1 MYFLLIVL
9 LSILIGNTI
18 FMSQENLPTKLYN
31 VGLSYKKADVQV
43 RGAFSVTKEN
53 QKLLLVEAKRRG
65 IDGLFVLST
74 CNRTEITGFAKHPFE
89 LISLMIKYSKGSV
102 EEFINVSNVYKNN
115 DAVSHLFN
123 IATGLDSQILGD
135 YEIVGQLRESFKLAK
150 KMGTTNAYLERL
162 MNLVLQASKD
172 VKNNTKLSSG
182 TTSVSYAAIQYIID
196 TVKNCN
202 DKKVLIYGF
211 GEIGKNTCKNVLEY
225 TSNKN
230 ITLINRTLD
239 KVVDFERC
247 HSNVTVAEFSK
258 LTEEIHK
265 ADILIVSTGSNTPT
279 VTKENLKPGKEILII
294 DLSMPENVDVAVKE
308 LSEVTLINVDELSKI
323 TDKTVETRKEQVPL
337 AEKIIEKYREEFNE
351 WISHRKY
358 VPAVNALKES
368 LMAIQQDEINFY
380 SKKNKDFNV
389 EDYMPKK
396 EARKMD
402 TFIQYGVAAAEQAF
416 QDSGLVVTD
425 ENVLLLFRRS
435 RRLRTSSSRE
445 KQIADKV

>member
-1 MYFLLIVL
+1 M
-9 LSILIGNTI
+9 N
-18 FMSQENLPTKLYN
+18 QENLPTKLYN

-53 QKLLLVEAKRRG
+53 QKLLLKEAKEKG
-65 IDGLFVLST
+65 IDGIFILST

-89 LISLMIKYSKGSV
+89 LISLLIKYSKGTV

-115 DAVSHLFN
+115 DAITHLFN

-150 KMGTTNAYLERL
+150 KIGTTNAYLERL

-182 TTSVSYAAIQYIID
+182 TTSVSYAAIQYI
-196 TVKNCN
+196 VENVEN
-202 DKKVLIYGF
+202 YNNKKILIYGL

-230 ITLINRTLD
+230 VTLVNRTLE
-239 KVVDFERC
+239 KAIDFELT
-247 HSNVTVAEFSK
+247 HKDVTVADFSN
-258 LTEEIHK
+258 LTNEIHNT
-265 ADILIVSTGSNTPT
+265 DILIVSTGSSTHT
-279 VTKENLKPGKEILII
+279 VTSENLKEGNELLII
-294 DLSMPENVDVAVKE
+294 DLSMPENVDIDVKKMNGV
-308 LSEVTLINVDELSKI
+308 SLINVDELSKI
-323 TDKTVETRKEQVPL
+323 TDKTIETRKAQIPL
-337 AEKIIEKYREEFNE
+337 AEKIIKKYRDEFND

-389 EDYMPKK
+389 EDAEFVTNRM
-396 EARKMD
+396 
-402 TFIQYGVAAAEQAF
+402 IQKITTQFVKHLKDQE
-416 QDSGLVVTD
+416 
-425 ENVLLLFRRS
+425 
-435 RRLRTSSSRE
+435 TSVDQSISVISKIFNTE
-445 KQIADKV
+445 ITEI